1 MSCHLIF
8 YKNGAKMMRP
18 VTNREEYVGLR
29 NNPANVEHTKLAR
42 MGNPEAKRKMLQF
55 CYSCLP
61 AEGGK
66 LKGSKT
72 ASNSV
77 GMDIDF
83 AKDMPKEELESAMKI
98 MIGRVLQMKED
109 LNLLML
115 ERSASKGLH
124 IVFKRIGWLTQ
135 EENLEW
141 AQKMLGVE
149 FDKGAKD
156 ITRVFFTPTA
166 SEDDLLYLS
175 DELFVN
181 EECGERSEEREVE
194 IEIKSVEEKNESNNE
209 KPVLQRQIKSMSDE
223 QSKDIEERTCPTNEN
238 VSVKTSLTYNGLH
251 YSSIVTEFLRQYNN
265 GEIPVE
271 GNRNVMTFELAKALR
286 SICNYDLEFLKEV
299 IPRYDNFPEEEYVK
313 TLQNALDEPR
323 KGVSYKL
330 QKVLEALYRKDKK
343 PEGKVDFETENELPP
358 KMPKKLPY
366 PLGMLS
372 SKVPEMYRAAVCEAV
387 FAPLSTYVHG
397 VKFRYWDGVEHEPT
411 FMSVLTAPMSIGKGC
426 VRKPISI
433 ILDELVKRDES
444 NRERESEWKQKNPA
458 SKQKRDPRPTD
469 ICVQVLIDNL
479 TDAVFNQRVYDAD
492 KNGHRYLYTSV
503 DELDT
508 LKKITSRGTASEVSV
523 IIRKAFD
530 NSKHGQERVGAD
542 SVTGIAPLRFNFN
555 ASTTNRNFQQF
566 FCREMTTGTVT
577 RLSLS
582 TIIKPNDAK
591 RPVFKEYD
599 TAYIEEVRKLTQK
612 LSMLSGEISC
622 PKCNKFAEQLCDEN
636 EQLASL
642 YGSEPY
648 LVLSYRATVI
658 AWLKGMMLYVMNG
671 EKWTKEIQDYME
683 WSLRYDLWVKM
694 HVIGKMLDDAFSEE
708 EQSTAKRGP
717 MNMLT
722 LLNNEFKLEDLIIVR
737 KKLGKSVEINAVK
750 AQINNWR
757 VRKLVDFDSYDG
769 TIRKTINS

>member
-1 MSCHLIF
+1 MSCFEI
-8 YKNGAKMMRP
+8 YYDGGAKKMRP
-18 VTNREEYVGLR
+18 INNFKEYAAIRNSTKNRR
-29 NNPANVEHTKLAR
+29 NTKLAR
-42 MGNPEAKRKMLQF
+42 EGNDEAKRKMVQF

-61 AEGGK
+61 NDDGT
-66 LKGSKT
+66 LKGSKRV
-72 ASNSV
+72 SNSV

-83 AKDMPKEELESAMKI
+83 TKDMPKKEFEAAFEIMKDNI
-98 MIGRVLQMKED
+98 LDKAQQLR
-109 LNLLML
+109 LLML
-115 ERSASKGLH
+115 ERSATKGLH
-124 IVFKRIGWLTQ
+124 LVFERHPELTQ

-141 AQKMLGVE
+141 AQKLLGVE

-166 SEDDLLYLS
+166 DPKDLFFCK

-181 EECGERSEEREVE
+181 EEAKPEPKPEAKEAKPEPKPEAPNPPAQGVGDSPTLLHGSDNLAPLSLGEGAAVR
-194 IEIKSVEEKNESNNE
+194 
-209 KPVLQRQIKSMSDE
+209 L
-223 QSKDIEERTCPTNEN
+223 
-238 VSVKTSLTYNGLH
+238 YNGLS
-251 YSSIVTEFLRQYNN
+251 YSSIVTEFLRQFNN
-265 GEIPVE
+265 GQTPVE

-286 SICNYDLEFLKEV
+286 SICDYNLDFMKEV
-299 IPRYDNFPEEEYVK
+299 IPRYDNFPEDEYVR
-313 TLQNALDEPR
+313 TLQSAIDEPR
-323 KGVSYKL
+323 RGVSYKL
-330 QKVLEALYRKDKK
+330 QKVLEVLYRKDKK
-343 PEGKVDFETENELPP
+343 TEGKVDFETENELPP
-358 KMPKKLPY
+358 AMPSRLPY
-366 PLGMLS
+366 PLGFLS
-372 SKVPEMYRAAVCEAV
+372 SKVPEMYRPAVCEAV

-433 ILDELVKRDES
+433 IFDELVKKDES
-444 NRERESEWKQKNPA
+444 NRAREAEWKQKNPA

-492 KNGHRYLYTSV
+492 KNGHRFLYTSV

-566 FCREMTTGTVT
+566 FAREMTTGTVT
-577 RLSLS
+577 RLSLA
-582 TIIKPNDAK
+582 TIIKPSDAK

-599 TAYIEEVRKLTQK
+599 ANYCEEVRKLTQK

-671 EKWTKEIQDYME
+671 EKWTKDIQDYME

-694 HVIGKMLDDAFSEE
+694 HVIGKMLDAAFDDEE
-708 EQSTAKRGP
+708 NATSKRGP

-722 LLNNEFKLEDLIIVR
+722 LLKDEFTMEDLILVR
-737 KKLGKSVEINAVK
+737 RKLGKSVDIKSVK
-750 AQINNWR
+750 AQLSLWR
-757 VRKLVDFDSYDG
+757 SRKFIDFDDY
-769 TIRKTINS
+769 KTVIKKIKKNK

>member
-1 MSCHLIF
+1 MSCFEI
-8 YKNGAKMMRP
+8 YYDGGAKKMRP
-18 VTNREEYVGLR
+18 INNFKEYAAIRNSAKNRR
-29 NNPANVEHTKLAR
+29 NTKLAR
-42 MGNPEAKRKMLQF
+42 EGNDEAKRKMVQF

-61 AEGGK
+61 NDDGT
-66 LKGSKT
+66 LKGSKRV
-72 ASNSV
+72 SNSV

-83 AKDMPKEELESAMKI
+83 TKDMPKKEFEAAFEIMKDNI
-98 MIGRVLQMKED
+98 LDKAQQLR
-109 LNLLML
+109 LLML
-115 ERSASKGLH
+115 ERSATKGLH
-124 IVFKRIGWLTQ
+124 LVFERHPELTQ

-141 AQKMLGVE
+141 AQKLLGVE

-166 SEDDLLYLS
+166 DPKDLFFCK

-181 EECGERSEEREVE
+181 EEAKPEPKPEAKEAKPEPKPEAPNPPAQGVGDSPTLLHGSDNLAPLSLGEGAAVR
-194 IEIKSVEEKNESNNE
+194 
-209 KPVLQRQIKSMSDE
+209 L
-223 QSKDIEERTCPTNEN
+223 
-238 VSVKTSLTYNGLH
+238 YNGLS
-251 YSSIVTEFLRQYNN
+251 YSSIVTEFLRQFNN
-265 GEIPVE
+265 GQTPVE

-286 SICNYDLEFLKEV
+286 SICDYNLDFMKEV
-299 IPRYDNFPEEEYVK
+299 IPRYDNFPEDEYVR
-313 TLQNALDEPR
+313 TLQSAIDEPR
-323 KGVSYKL
+323 RGVSYKL
-330 QKVLEALYRKDKK
+330 QKVLEVLYRKDKK
-343 PEGKVDFETENELPP
+343 TEGKVDFETENELPP
-358 KMPKKLPY
+358 AMPSRLPY
-366 PLGMLS
+366 PLGFLS
-372 SKVPEMYRAAVCEAV
+372 SKVPEMYRPAVCEAV

-397 VKFRYWDGVEHEPT
+397 VKFRYWDGVEHEAT

-433 ILDELVKRDES
+433 ILDELVKKDES
-444 NRERESEWKQKNPA
+444 NRAREAEWKQKNPA

-492 KNGHRYLYTSV
+492 KNGHRFLYTSV

-566 FCREMTTGTVT
+566 FAREMTTGTVT
-577 RLSLS
+577 RLSLA
-582 TIIKPNDAK
+582 TIIKPSDAK

-599 TAYIEEVRKLTQK
+599 ANYCEEVRKLTQK

-671 EKWTKEIQDYME
+671 EKWTKDIQDYME

-694 HVIGKMLDDAFSEE
+694 HVIGKMLDAAFDDEE
-708 EQSTAKRGP
+708 NATSKRGP

-722 LLNNEFKLEDLIIVR
+722 LLKDEFTMEDLILVR
-737 KKLGKSVEINAVK
+737 RKLGKSVDIKSVK
-750 AQINNWR
+750 AQLSLWR
-757 VRKLVDFDSYDG
+757 SRKFIDFDDY
-769 TIRKTINS
+769 KTVIKKIKKNK

>member
-1 MSCHLIF
+1 MSCFEI
-8 YKNGAKMMRP
+8 YYDGGAKKMRP
-18 VTNREEYVGLR
+18 INNFKEYAAIRNSTKNRR
-29 NNPANVEHTKLAR
+29 NTKLAR
-42 MGNPEAKRKMLQF
+42 EGNDEAKRKMVQF

-61 AEGGK
+61 NDDGT
-66 LKGSKT
+66 LKGSKRM
-72 ASNSV
+72 SNSV

-83 AKDMPKEELESAMKI
+83 TKDMPKKEFEAAFEIMKDNI
-98 MIGRVLQMKED
+98 LDKAQQLR
-109 LNLLML
+109 LLML
-115 ERSASKGLH
+115 ERSATKGLH
-124 IVFKRIGWLTQ
+124 LVFERHPELTQ

-141 AQKMLGVE
+141 AQKLLGVE

-166 SEDDLLYLS
+166 DPKDLFFCK

-181 EECGERSEEREVE
+181 EEAKIEPKPEAKPEPKPEPKPEAPNPPAQGVGDSPTLLHGSDNLAPLSLGEGAAVR
-194 IEIKSVEEKNESNNE
+194 
-209 KPVLQRQIKSMSDE
+209 L
-223 QSKDIEERTCPTNEN
+223 
-238 VSVKTSLTYNGLH
+238 YNGLS
-251 YSSIVTEFLRQYNN
+251 YSSIVTEFLRQFNN
-265 GEIPVE
+265 GQTPVE

-286 SICNYDLEFLKEV
+286 SICDYNLDFMKEV
-299 IPRYDNFPEEEYVK
+299 IPRYDNFPEDEYVR
-313 TLQNALDEPR
+313 TLQSAIDEPR
-323 KGVSYKL
+323 RGVSYKL
-330 QKVLEALYRKDKK
+330 QKVLEVLYRKDKK
-343 PEGKVDFETENELPP
+343 TDGKVDFETENELPP
-358 KMPKKLPY
+358 AMPSRLPY
-366 PLGMLS
+366 PLGFLS
-372 SKVPEMYRAAVCEAV
+372 SKVPEMYRPAVCEAV

-433 ILDELVKRDES
+433 ILDELVKKDES
-444 NRERESEWKQKNPA
+444 NRAREAEWKQKNPA

-479 TDAVFNQRVYDAD
+479 TDAVFNQRVYDAN
-492 KNGHRYLYTSV
+492 KNGQRFLYTSV

-566 FCREMTTGTVT
+566 FAREMTTGTVT
-577 RLSLS
+577 RLSLA
-582 TIIKPNDAK
+582 TIIKPSDAK

-599 TAYIEEVRKLTQK
+599 ANYCAEVRKLTQK

-642 YGSEPY
+642 YGSDPY

-671 EKWTKEIQDYME
+671 EKWTKDIQDYME

-694 HVIGKMLDDAFSEE
+694 HVIGKMLDAAFDDEE
-708 EQSTAKRGP
+708 NATSKRGP

-722 LLNNEFKLEDLIIVR
+722 LLKDEFTMEDLILVR
-737 KKLGKSVEINAVK
+737 RKLGKSVDIKSVK
-750 AQINNWR
+750 AQLSLWR
-757 VRKLVDFDSYDG
+757 SRKFIDFDDY
-769 TIRKTINS
+769 KTVIKKIKKNK